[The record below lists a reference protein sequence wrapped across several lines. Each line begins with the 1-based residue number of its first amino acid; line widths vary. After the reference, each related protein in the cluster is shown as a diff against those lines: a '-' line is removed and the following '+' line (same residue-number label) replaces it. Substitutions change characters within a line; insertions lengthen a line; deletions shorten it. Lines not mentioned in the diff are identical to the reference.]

1 MAICAYC
8 GEDKRPTREHVF
20 PAFMLRRRTSYRTFV
35 DHSRSGMVVKS
46 PPTVRDVCAECN
58 GGVLSVLD
66 AYVKTLDDQ
75 FFGTYVET
83 SDSVGFEY
91 SYEELLRWLLK
102 VCYNDARASNGS
114 VKEHQ
119 EFAKYILGLGSP
131 PKPIDL
137 FLGVIAPV
145 TTTLAEQRGGLG
157 KIAFPPAVRLGRLK
171 LHASAAVALDLHRLV
186 SINSYLSVF
195 LVWKPQAE
203 ELIRRATIR
212 ALTGRGFELL
222 TPDADSVMIS
232 SACTDVRK
240 FLSIA
245 PAGVF

>member
-1 MAICAYC
+1 M
-8 GEDKRPTREHVF
+8 
-20 PAFMLRRRTSYRTFV
+20 
-35 DHSRSGMVVKS
+35 
-46 PPTVRDVCAECN
+46 
-58 GGVLSVLD
+58 LSVLD

-114 VKEHQ
+114 VEEHQ

-171 LHASAAVALDLHRLV
+171 LHASAAVALDLQRLV
-186 SINSYLSVF
+186 SINSYLFVF

-212 ALTGRGFELL
+212 APTGRGFELL
-222 TPDADSVMIS
+222 TPDANSVMIS

-240 FLSIA
+240 FLKYRPRGCI
-245 PAGVF
+245 